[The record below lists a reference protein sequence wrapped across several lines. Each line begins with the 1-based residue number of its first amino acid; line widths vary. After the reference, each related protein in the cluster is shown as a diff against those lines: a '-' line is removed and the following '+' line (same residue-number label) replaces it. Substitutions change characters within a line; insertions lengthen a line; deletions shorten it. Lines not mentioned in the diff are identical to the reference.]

1 LSALEPELP
10 PTGEEIHIPGP
21 SILPLLTAVGVTL
34 SLIGITT
41 FIELTVVG
49 VIVTVVCIALW
60 IKDTRREIDELPLE
74 PHGDH

>member
-1 LSALEPELP
+1 MSPLEPEIP
-10 PTGEEIHIPGP
+10 PTGEEIHLPGP
-21 SILPLLTAVGVTL
+21 SILPLLTAVGITL
-34 SLIGITT
+34 ALIGITT
-41 FIELTVVG
+41 FIELSVVG